1 MAQYYR
7 KMVPSVSKYQMYSEG
22 GIGLYGEHE
31 KVTMFPTG
39 VDRDVTH
46 DLSSIL
52 FSVIFAPFLK
62 FLIGN

>member
-1 MAQYYR
+1 
-7 KMVPSVSKYQMYSEG
+7 MYSEG